1 MMDKKELTKKFFPEK
16 ESRVKAAE
24 AIATQA
30 SSLLSRYPQNLVQ
43 QVQKLKASGL
53 SLREIY
59 DALGQDLRIPE
70 IAMHLAVKNQAEEIG
85 ES

>member
-1 MMDKKELTKKFFPEK
+1 MDKKELTKKFFPEK

>member
-1 MMDKKELTKKFFPEK
+1 MADKKELVGKFFPEK

-30 SSLLSRYPQNLVQ
+30 SSLLSHYPRNLVR
-43 QVQKLKASGL
+43 QVQRLKASGL

-59 DALGQDLRIPE
+59 DALGQDSRIPE
-70 IAMHLAVKNQAEEIG
+70 IAMHLAVKNQAREIG